1 MAAQSLVEAL
11 GEQDWLDQVGNTVQP
26 IIDRALMTTGGQPL
40 KDFLHGVWLGHPLH
54 PVLTDIPLGAWT
66 VAIVLDALDEIN
78 GRDGF
83 GRGAEAAVTIGLAG
97 AVGAAVTGMTDWEH
111 LDRQPRRVGLLHGIL
126 NTTAALLYARSL
138 QLRKRR
144 QRRAGR
150 GFALLGYTVSMAAA
164 YLGGKLVYEDRIGVN
179 RAKEHLPANPV
190 PAEFIPVLPEAEL
203 PENVLRRIEVDGAPI
218 LLVRRGARVFALAET
233 CSHLSGPL
241 AEGQLEGESVVCP
254 WHGSRFALTD
264 GQVLNGPA
272 THPQPCFVSRVHDGQ
287 IEIRLSGRTPVAGE
301 QSHGQLP

>member
-1 MAAQSLVEAL
+1 
-11 GEQDWLDQVGNTVQP
+11 
-26 IIDRALMTTGGQPL
+26 
-40 KDFLHGVWLGHPLH
+40 
-54 PVLTDIPLGAWT
+54 
-66 VAIVLDALDEIN
+66 VLDALDEIK
-78 GRDGF
+78 GGDDYE
-83 GRGAEAAVTIGLAG
+83 RGAEAAVTIGLAG

-111 LDRQPRRVGLLHGIL
+111 LDSQPRRVGLLHGML

-138 QLRKRR
+138 RLCKRC

-179 RAKEHLPANPV
+179 RAKEHLPANPA

-203 PENVLRRIEVDGAPI
+203 PENVLRRIEVEGAPI

-254 WHGSRFALTD
+254 WHGSRFALMD

-272 THPQPCFVSRVHDGQ
+272 THPQPCFVSRVRNGQ
-287 IEIRLSGRTPVAGE
+287 IEIRLSAQTPVSGE
-301 QSHGQLP
+301 PSHGQLP

>member
-1 MAAQSLVEAL
+1 MAIQSLVEAL

-26 IIDRALMTTGGQPL
+26 IIDRALMTTGGQPV

-54 PVLTDIPLGAWT
+54 PVLTDVPLGAWT
-66 VAIVLDALDEIN
+66 VAVVLDALDEIK
-78 GRDGF
+78 GCDDYA
-83 GRGAEAAVTIGLAG
+83 RGAEAAVTIGLAG
-97 AVGAAVTGMTDWEH
+97 AVGAAVTGITDWEH

-179 RAKEHLPANPV
+179 RAKEHLPANP
-190 PAEFIPVLPEAEL
+190 ASTEFIPVLLEAEL
-203 PENVLRRIEVDGAPI
+203 PENVLRRVEVDGVPI
-218 LLVRRGARVFALAET
+218 LLVRRGTRVFALAET

-264 GQVLNGPA
+264 GRVLNGPA
-272 THPQPCFVSRVHDGQ
+272 THPQPCFISRVRNSQ
-287 IEIRLSGRTPVAGE
+287 IEICRARK
-301 QSHGQLP
+301 